1 MEGLRLTADCILR
14 DSIYAYFKKIK
25 PLLLI
30 QKCSGSF
37 LKNINLN
44 FDKRKG

>member
-25 PLLLI
+25 AVTTN
-30 QKCSGSF
+30 S
-37 LKNINLN
+37 KNVVVP
-44 FDKRKG
+44 F